1 MTEQLSLF
9 GNWLPEKLN
18 EKPSFHDWQIRE
30 GDVLYRCGVSQMST
44 THLLAHLVRNQ
55 KTAERVMERFGSLT
69 AVAEASVAELKQVKG
84 VGVAVAEMI
93 RVACEFGR
101 RVAQLAQERRPEI
114 THASHVYDL
123 LRDEMM
129 GLKQEVLKVLLLDT
143 KNRVEHMETVFVGT
157 LNCSVIHPR
166 EIFRLAIRQ
175 SACAIIV
182 AHNHPSGTTS
192 PSEQD
197 IRATKQIAQAGEYIQ
212 IQLLDHVIIGKEG
225 YFSMKEE
232 GML

>member
-1 MTEQLSLF
+1 MDKDLF
-9 GNWLPEKLN
+9 GNLITDPKEAHT
-18 EKPSFHDWQIRE
+18 PSFREWQIRE
-30 GDVLYRCGVSQMST
+30 GNILYRAGTQQMST

-55 KTAERVMERFGSLT
+55 KTAERIMERFGSLT

-93 RVACEFGR
+93 RVACEFSR
-101 RVAQLAQERRPEI
+101 RIAQLAQVRHPEV
-114 THASHVYDL
+114 THASHVYAL
-123 LRDEMM
+123 LRDELM

-143 KNRVEHMETVFVGT
+143 KNRVEHVETVFVGT
-157 LNCSVIHPR
+157 LNHSVIHPR

-197 IRATKQIAQAGEYIQ
+197 IRATKQIAQAGEHIQ

>member
-9 GNWLPEKLN
+9 GNWHPEKLN
-18 EKPSFHDWQIRE
+18 EKLSFHDWQIRE

-44 THLLAHLVRNQ
+44 TNLLAHLVRNQ

-69 AVAEASVAELKQVKG
+69 AVAEASVTELKQVKG

-93 RVACEFGR
+93 QVACEFSR
-101 RVAQLAQERRPEI
+101 RIAQLAQVRRPEI
-114 THASHVYDL
+114 THAREVYEL
-123 LRDEMM
+123 LRDELI

-143 KNRVEHMETVFVGT
+143 KNCVEHMETVFVGT
-157 LNCSVIHPR
+157 LNCSLIHPR

-175 SACAIIV
+175 SACAIII
-182 AHNHPSGTTS
+182 AHNHPSGVTM
-192 PSEQD
+192 PSEED
-197 IRATKQIAQAGEYIQ
+197 IQVTKRIVQAGEHIQ
-212 IQLLDHVIIGKEG
+212 IQVLDHVIIGKED

-232 GML
+232 GLL